1 MPATRRPAGLQAPC
15 PATAGPLNGAS
26 AAGMGNGDPRALA
39 RWLLEPAAVAVPGVV
54 VFEGLTLVAG
64 DVAGVLA

>member
-1 MPATRRPAGLQAPC
+1 V
-15 PATAGPLNGAS
+15 
-26 AAGMGNGDPRALA
+26 GNGDPRALA